1 MFRYEPRYPR
11 RKTVI
16 ALGFAWGAG
25 TWLTPVR
32 TIGAPVEPL
41 PASAFPFASA
51 ASISVERNA
60 TTELAGGVRIE
71 DVTILIGDA
80 RVRGR
85 FVSPSTKGRHP
96 AVLFVHWLGD
106 DVGTTNLSE
115 FSVEATRL
123 ARAGIVSLS
132 IDAAWA
138 QPNWFEKIRTTD
150 GDYRDSLNQV
160 AQLRAALDALVARQ
174 DVDPANVAVVGHDF
188 GAMYSALLAGLDE
201 RPRYYV
207 FVAGTT
213 SFADWFLLGKKPADI
228 AKYREQMAPL
238 DPLPYLRRSRGRD
251 YLYQFALHD
260 EFVPLEVARTFF
272 EASPAPK
279 ALHFY
284 DDGHAMRSKAAVDD
298 RVDWLIERLAA
309 AG

>member
-1 MFRYEPRYPR
+1 MRYEPRYPR

-25 TWLTPVR
+25 TWLK
-32 TIGAPVEPL
+32 
-41 PASAFPFASA
+41 PAQVLAATQTVPDSAFPFVPASSLVLERVASA
-51 ASISVERNA
+51 DMS
-60 TTELAGGVRIE
+60 GGVRAE
-71 DVTILIGDA
+71 DVIMTVGDA

-85 FVSPSTKGRHP
+85 FVGPTAPGRKP

-106 DVGTTNLSE
+106 DAATTNLSE
-115 FSVEATRL
+115 FAAEASRF
-123 ARAGIVSLS
+123 AHAGIVSLS
-132 IDAAWA
+132 IDAMWA

-150 GDYRDSLNQV
+150 RDYDNSLLQV
-160 AQLRAALDALVARQ
+160 AQLRAALDVLASRP
-174 DVDPANVAVVGHDF
+174 DVDPANVAIVGHDF
-188 GAMYSALLAGLDE
+188 GAMYAALLSGLDD

-207 FVAGTT
+207 FIAGTT

-228 AKYREQMAPL
+228 AAYRAQMAPL
-238 DPLPYLRRSRGRD
+238 DPLPYLHRSRGRD

-260 EFVPLEVARTFF
+260 QYVSVDTARTFF

-284 DDGHAMRSKAAVDD
+284 DDGHAMRSTPAVDD
-298 RVDWLIERLAA
+298 RVSWLVERLTGRA
-309 AG
+309 